1 MYRLLPAF
9 TPTFIMG
16 PFHFTCDLNS
26 TRQTDQQTPSRS
38 ARGGPATNLI
48 SYRTNT
54 HARTHVCRHE
64 LLRVRALLQLAA
76 TSWNKMGNF
85 SLFPLHPPPPPLQ
98 TQTTTTQNTQLL
110 KPEKNQMILINTK
123 INKNKLVTI
132 IPFQLQARQR
142 QTKTGKRS
150 FPSILLLLPP
160 PLMQYKVSF
169 STKFT
174 SLSLN
179 SGCMCVVVV
188 VVVKIV
194 WL

>member
-1 MYRLLPAF
+1 MEK
-9 TPTFIMG
+9 
-16 PFHFTCDLNS
+16 
-26 TRQTDQQTPSRS
+26 Q
-38 ARGGPATNLI
+38 
-48 SYRTNT
+48 
-54 HARTHVCRHE
+54 
-64 LLRVRALLQLAA
+64 
-76 TSWNKMGNF
+76 NF